1 MLRFRQARLPRQP
14 RSRPERSARYV
25 YWAAPGHFHAF
36 VLTIVP
42 TLSNQLYDINGF
54 WVPRQANELADK
66 ASNLERKEDEIRKA
80 ADASRS
86 AIPSEER
93 ELDEAKARVRDAQDA
108 LNPAK

>member
-1 MLRFRQARLPRQP
+1 MLRFRQARLPRQL
-14 RSRPERSARYV
+14 RSLPERSARYV
-25 YWAAPGHFHAF
+25 CWAAPGHLRAC
-36 VLTIVP
+36 VLTTVP
-42 TLSNQLYDINGF
+42 CQLSDINGF

>member
-1 MLRFRQARLPRQP
+1 M
-14 RSRPERSARYV
+14 S
-25 YWAAPGHFHAF
+25 
-36 VLTIVP
+36 TTVP
-42 TLSNQLYDINGF
+42 YQLSDIDGC
-54 WVPRQANELADK
+54 WVPRQANELAEK
-66 ASNLERKEDEIRKA
+66 ASNLERKEEEIRQA